1 MVQRREWIEK
11 GALLGDKWIVSW
23 IEKHNHRLLKGS
35 QYWTK
40 NLINVNKKWA
50 SVKKKSPPQKGRGDW
65 IAVFLY
71 LSLGEV
77 AGLLS
82 LGNRFYVSLGVF
94 VI

>member
-1 MVQRREWIEK
+1 M
-11 GALLGDKWIVSW
+11 S
-23 IEKHNHRLLKGS
+23 
-35 QYWTK
+35 T
-40 NLINVNKKWA
+40 KKWA

-65 IAVFLY
+65 IAGFLY

-77 AGLLS
+77 ADLLS